1 MQNRLFRLLAAC
13 VLLSLLSGGVL
24 AQDETAAPP
33 VLRRV
38 EPNTG
43 SVSGG
48 TRVTLIG
55 SDFDTSGSV
64 PVVVLVGGQPCP
76 AVTVHSSTRIT
87 VVTPASLQAGAADV
101 EVRNPGDDAAARL
114 DAAFCYDDGS
124 SWLARWYRIRARVVG
139 TWMLLEQGGM
149 TMILLGGLSLFGVAW
164 AVHCSLV
171 LRPSQIIPQHF
182 LDKLGGHM
190 SRSEVQEAVDC
201 CQRQGG
207 VFGRVALATLRR
219 SGDPPHKV
227 REVAQAAGSREAS
240 HLFQKISYLADIGVI
255 SPMLGLLGTVLG
267 MIQAFKTI
275 GMGEIG
281 GKHILLAG
289 AIYKAMVTTA
299 AGLVIGIPAMA
310 LFYYFRGKLLRIV
323 TDMEQVAEDV
333 AEAAAATGEE

>member
-1 MQNRLFRLLAAC
+1 MQSRLFCLFAAC
-13 VLLSLLSGGVL
+13 VVLLLLSGIVL
-24 AQDETAAPP
+24 AQDEAAAPP
-33 VLRRV
+33 VLQRV

-48 TRVTLIG
+48 TKITLMG
-55 SDFDTSGSV
+55 SDFDTSGSA

-87 VVTPASLQAGAADV
+87 AVTPASPRAGAVDI
-101 EVRNPGDDAAARL
+101 EVRNPGEDAVGRL

-124 SWLARWYRIRARVVG
+124 SWLARWYRIKARLVA
-139 TWMLLEQGGM
+139 TWLLLEQGGM
-149 TMILLGGLSLFGVAW
+149 TMMFLGFLSLFGVAW

-171 LRPSQIIPQHF
+171 LRPSQIMPQHF
-182 LDKLGGHM
+182 LDKLSGHM
-190 SRSEVQEAVDC
+190 SRSEVQEAIDC

-207 VFGRVALATLRR
+207 VFGRVALAALRR
-219 SGDPPHKV
+219 SGESPHKV
-227 REVAQAAGSREAS
+227 REIAQAAGSRESS

-275 GMGEIG
+275 GMGEVG